1 MHIDKYN
8 GNVIYYKYVKIYSRV
23 KPTEG
28 EKMKKISLVLAM
40 LFALLGAFMLT
51 ACGGDGETSS
61 QSPDTTYTIQYTDST
76 GNHSITV
83 KNGDVYSLESIPE
96 KFGYEFLGLFDLES
110 GGTQYVSATGNSL
123 SPFTDNKNMTLFPQ
137 FKNKEYTVVLDYQGA
152 EVSGN
157 REISVSYDSKL
168 MSLPMNLK
176 LENKNFVGW
185 FTEPNAKGTQIADQ
199 YGVLPLYSKVNEK
212 NFDLSN
218 EDGYICLYAGFKYQ
232 EYTLTLY
239 IGSNSTPEEIKVEW
253 GTPISAV
260 VPETRVDGKA
270 VLSWSKTKNDTTLS
284 NLFDG
289 KVEGDMILY
298 SAELA
303 PVIDF
308 NSKGGKDVEPIVSRA
323 GDTVTLPT
331 PKRDNYTFIGWFDAG
346 NNKYEAT
353 TMPENSITLSAKW
366 QANIVL
372 NENGGTDVADISKPV
387 GEAIELP
394 TPSREDY
401 IFAGWYQ
408 GNEKYTSTSMPENSI
423 ELTAKWYAIKKE
435 SITLINATTVEDR
448 VNQSPTFPNDT
459 DYDKVKY
466 VQVIDLSKICDKNT
480 DSIKITAHYKAK
492 PEYNTTSKISLDF
505 SYYSKPIASDA
516 YLMWQTQDVFTN
528 YSEEYTSFTKET
540 ELKLTSDIIYVCIW
554 HQYAYKKGDYI
565 YATDLTDF
573 WVEIEYPDMTTL
585 Y

>member
-1 MHIDKYN
+1 
-8 GNVIYYKYVKIYSRV
+8 
-23 KPTEG
+23 
-28 EKMKKISLVLAM
+28 MKKLSILVV
-40 LFALLGAFMLT
+40 ALLVF
-51 ACGGDGETSS
+51 ACSLLVSCDGTDESS
-61 QSPDTTYTIQYTDST
+61 SSTDVTYTIQYTDSM

-83 KNGDVYSLESIPE
+83 KNGDVYSLEAIPE
-96 KFGYEFLGLFDLES
+96 RFGYEFLGLFDLEN

-137 FKNKEYTVVLDYQGA
+137 FKAKEYTIILNYGEADVTGV
-152 EVSGN
+152 
-157 REISVSYDSKL
+157 REMKVSYGADIGV
-168 MSLPMNLK
+168 LPTNLTVP
-176 LENKNFVGW
+176 NKTFSGW
-185 FTEPNAKGTQIADQ
+185 FTEENKEGTQIGDKF
-199 YGVLPLYSKVNEK
+199 GTLPDKKFLTEE

-218 EDGYICLYAGFKYQ
+218 KNNFVYLYAGFKYQ

-239 IGSNSTPEEIKVEW
+239 IGSNATPEEIKVEW

-270 VLSWSKTKNDTTLS
+270 VLSWSKTRNDTTLA
-284 NLFDG
+284 NIFTG

-308 NSKGGKDVEPIVSRA
+308 NPKGGNDVEPIVSRA
-323 GDTVTLPT
+323 GDTITLPT

-353 TMPENSITLSAKW
+353 TMPEASITLSAKW

-394 TPSREDY
+394 TPSREGY

-423 ELTAKWYAIKKE
+423 ELTAKYWKINTKKIVLKDE
-435 SITLINATTVEDR
+435 NGGASMETT
-448 VNQSPTFPNDT
+448 SPDLR
-459 DYDKVKY
+459 YSYKV
-466 VQVIDLSKICDKNT
+466 DLSELY
-480 DSIKITAHYKAK
+480 SIGVRTVNIKSNYQANVNGSSGVSSTNPIYTHM
-492 PEYNTTSKISLDF
+492 SW
-505 SYYSKPIASDA
+505 YSTNIASDA
-516 YLMWQTQDVFTN
+516 YKVWE
-528 YSEEYTSFTKET
+528 YSDKHT
-540 ELKLTSDIIYVCIW
+540 EGSSWNNHTHNTTLNLTSDTLYVC
-554 HQYAYKKGDYI
+554 Y
-565 YATDLTDF
+565 YATYVSWDYTKFKNF
-573 WVEIEYPDMTTL
+573 WIEIEYPDMSTL

>member
-1 MHIDKYN
+1 
-8 GNVIYYKYVKIYSRV
+8 
-23 KPTEG
+23 
-28 EKMKKISLVLAM
+28 MKKLRILFVALAVVAC
-40 LFALLGAFMLT
+40 LLLGS
-51 ACGGDGETSS
+51 CGDTDKSSS
-61 QSPDTTYTIQYTDST
+61 QGSDTTYTIQYTDDV

-83 KNGDVYSLESIPE
+83 KNGDVYSLEAIPE
-96 KFGYEFLGLFDLES
+96 RFGYEFLGLFDLES

-137 FKNKEYTVVLDYQGA
+137 FKNKEYTIVLDYQGA

-168 MSLPMNLK
+168 MSLPLNLK
-176 LENKNFVGW
+176 MENKNFVGW
-185 FTEPNAKGTQIADQ
+185 FTEPNAKGTQVADQ
-199 YGVLPLYSKVNEK
+199 YGVLPLYSRVNEK

-239 IGSNSTPEEIKVEW
+239 IGSNATPEEIKVEW

-260 VPETRVDGKA
+260 IPETRVDGKA

-308 NSKGGKDVEPIVSRA
+308 NPKGGKDVEPIVSRA

-353 TMPENSITLSAKW
+353 TMPEASITLSAKW

-394 TPSREDY
+394 TPSREGY

-423 ELTAKWYAIKKE
+423 ELTAKYWKVEKE
-435 SITLINATTVEDR
+435 SVVIIDESSKYGTSYGMSSRPNMVWSSTL
-448 VNQSPTFPNDT
+448 
-459 DYDKVKY
+459 
-466 VQVIDLSKICDKNT
+466 DLSELYSNGITKINVTVHYQSALTYGSVSSSNPFYTYMSWYSTNT
-480 DSIKITAHYKAK
+480 
-492 PEYNTTSKISLDF
+492 
-505 SYYSKPIASDA
+505 ASDA
-516 YLMWQTQDVFTN
+516 YKIWEYKDTHTDNTYGSYTQKTTMDLANDKLYICFYCSKDHDDYDVYWTN
-528 YSEEYTSFTKET
+528 
-540 ELKLTSDIIYVCIW
+540 
-554 HQYAYKKGDYI
+554 
-565 YATDLTDF
+565 F
-573 WVEIEYPDMTTL
+573 WVEIEYPDMSTL